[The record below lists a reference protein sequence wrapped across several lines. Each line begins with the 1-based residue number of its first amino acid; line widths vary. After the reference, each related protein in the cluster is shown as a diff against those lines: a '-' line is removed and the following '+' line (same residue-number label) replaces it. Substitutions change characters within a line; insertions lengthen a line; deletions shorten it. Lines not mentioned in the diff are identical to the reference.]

1 VIAQVTRNAD
11 GSVTAPAIVSL
22 APGTAPPTAV
32 TYVVEPDGSVD
43 ELTAQT
49 PSFLLFPAEA
59 VIASGQTVTVGRGA
73 VSLVELIDSYPAT
86 VSAHGGGAA
95 TVTAP
100 AGTFSAS
107 LFVVD
112 ETVQLPGNGGT
123 VPAGRTHT
131 TTTYWLVDG
140 IGIVKI
146 QMTSPQCASCAETLE
161 LLHYHVGT

>member
-1 VIAQVTRNAD
+1 MAQVTTNAD
-11 GSVTAPAIVSL
+11 GSMAAPTIVTL
-22 APGTAPPTAV
+22 APGTPPPKAV

-43 ELTAQT
+43 ELTSQT
-49 PSFLLFPAEA
+49 PSFLLFPAAA
-59 VIASGQTVTVGRGA
+59 VVASGQAVTVGRGA
-73 VSLVELIDSYPAT
+73 VSFDELVDSYPAT
-86 VSAHGGGAA
+86 VSAHGGGAV
-95 TVTAP
+95 TVTTP

-107 LFVVD
+107 LFVVN

-123 VPAGRTHT
+123 VPAGQTHT

-146 QMTSPQCASCAETLE
+146 QMTSPQCASCAETLK